1 MSHRPYITVR
11 DVMTPNPIVIDGMAT
26 VREAMDVMRRE
37 NFSSLV
43 VAQRHENDAYGLVV
57 VRDIA
62 EHVVGPDRSP
72 DRTSLYEV
80 MTKPAL
86 SVDAELDIKYAARLL
101 TSLKLTRA
109 IVVEKGELIGLVT
122 LRDLVFRYIEPE
134 QE

>member
-1 MSHRPYITVR
+1 MNRRPYVTVR
-11 DVMTPNPIVIDGMAT
+11 EVMTPSPIVIDGMAT

-43 VAQRHENDAYGLVV
+43 VDRRHENDAYGLVV

-62 EHVVGPDRSP
+62 ELVVGPDRSP
-72 DRTSLYEV
+72 DRTSVYEI

-86 SVDAELDIKYAARLL
+86 SLDAELDIKYAARLL

-109 IVVEKGELIGLVT
+109 IVMEKGALIGLVT
-122 LRDLVFRYIEPE
+122 LRDLVFRYIPPE
-134 QE
+134 